1 MHWFVWIAIV
11 LIGFVGFL
19 FWQNLKMPKTTGL
32 MEGQLQ
38 PCPKSPNCVC
48 SSDEDGQ
55 HYIAPLPFASEKTLG
70 QIQAFLSNNYIAQVV
85 EITPTYL
92 HVVVTTPVLR
102 FKDDLEFQVDRQ
114 KGEVQVRSG
123 ARVGS
128 KDFGVNRARI
138 EKLRAFLKNT

>member
-11 LIGFVGFL
+11 LIGFIGFL

-32 MEGQLQ
+32 IEGQLQ
-38 PCPKSPNCVC
+38 HCPKSLNCVC
-48 SSDEDGQ
+48 SCDEDEG
-55 HYIAPLPFASEKTLG
+55 HHIAPLPFGSENTLG
-70 QIQAFLSNNYIAQVV
+70 QIQTFLSDNYIAQVV
-85 EITPTYL
+85 EATPTYL

-102 FKDDLEFQVDRQ
+102 FKDDLEFQVNRE

-138 EKLRAFLKNT
+138 EKLRAFLKSA